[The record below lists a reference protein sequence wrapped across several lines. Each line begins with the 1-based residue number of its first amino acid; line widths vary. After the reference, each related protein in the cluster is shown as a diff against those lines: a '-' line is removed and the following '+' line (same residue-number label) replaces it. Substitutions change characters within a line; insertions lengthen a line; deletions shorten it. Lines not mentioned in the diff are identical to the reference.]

1 MTLATAR
8 RVFPDQLRPF
18 RGLQDYSMDEDFYN
32 GTLYRLPFRSTEHTS
47 LKETPTF
54 IGIDETKVLLEDYHS
69 TAQMSLLFLRSV
81 ETIDF
86 RIRGRTPSWSV
97 TARRQ
102 GGSVDDIFQDI
113 NIASSQQ
120 SGATSEALWRIGITD
135 IEKAPKELV
144 NAGRHA
150 NKITECGLAAR
161 LKLEGSPMSDLPNQV
176 FCTLPTGFSIQL
188 PVSVHAS
195 FAITGDRKTI
205 PYEDTKQNSTI
216 AAWNRWLL
224 TECIPSLYLD
234 FLKDLA
240 PRLGEKVFGFWPS
253 LEGVT
258 WKQGF
263 GDVIHKAFWNR
274 LADER
279 FESYQLFPLVETRIT
294 TEQSTP
300 LKTRRDGKKRKL
312 FEVTSLKSAQFDVL
326 RRTTSA
332 KLMPLFSKLCP
343 NWVRPRHLWH
353 DMVAFKIHLR
363 TTIIGSQHICKLFK
377 LESNCII
384 LESFLER
391 LEAEATN
398 HKGLTT
404 RDEAMKL
411 LLQIALPDSSS
422 MEWINGCRIMP
433 MLDQTLGTIKFQT
446 GDGVTWSR
454 CDLLFL
460 PSLAEADLFAHRA
473 NSLIKPSLFRE
484 DAPKHATL
492 LVSFDP
498 KPQPLRNPL
507 LDLLT
512 ESSNLRTIGISDI
525 ESFLV
530 HVDAS
535 SVHHSTNDNMDA
547 WIIRFWAYLDPRL
560 QTLREGGNIKT
571 KAASANDLLKAL
583 KLHDTPI
590 YRYHDGASWHYI
602 TPQQFE
608 GGPYI
613 VAPSDRKEH
622 DLCKLLPGVKAVDPN
637 CLPLQLKD
645 MESSL
650 NEPPGF
656 SRLLRALTATGTIRI
671 PRLSEESPGY
681 ECIQVAFR

>member
-1 MTLATAR
+1 MRPKSYWKTIIRLRRCLSSSYEALKPSTLGF
-8 RVFPDQLRPF
+8 VV
-18 RGLQDYSMDEDFYN
+18 
-32 GTLYRLPFRSTEHTS
+32 
-47 LKETPTF
+47 K
-54 IGIDETKVLLEDYHS
+54 
-69 TAQMSLLFLRSV
+69 
-81 ETIDF
+81 
-86 RIRGRTPSWSV
+86 
-97 TARRQ
+97 ARRQ

-113 NIASSQQ
+113 NITSNQQ

-161 LKLEGSPMSDLPNQV
+161 LKLEGSPESDLPNQV

-205 PYEDTKQNSTI
+205 PYEEMKQNSTI

-253 LEGVT
+253 LESGT

-279 FESYQLFPLVETRIT
+279 FEAYQLYPLVETRIT

-300 LKTRRDGKKRKL
+300 LRTRRDGKKRKL
-312 FEVTSLKSAQFDVL
+312 FEVTSLKSSQFDVL

-332 KLMPLFSKLCP
+332 KLVPLLSKLCP

-353 DMVAFKIHLR
+353 DMVAFKIHLK
-363 TTIIGSQHICKLFK
+363 TTVIGSQHICKLFK
-377 LESNCII
+377 LESNCVI
-384 LESFLER
+384 LETFLER
-391 LEAEATN
+391 LEAEGTN

-422 MEWINGCRIMP
+422 MEWIHGCRIMP

-460 PSLAEADLFAHRA
+460 PSLAEADLFAHRT

-484 DAPKHATL
+484 DTPKHATL
-492 LVSFDP
+492 LASFDP
-498 KPQPLRNPL
+498 KPQPLKNPL

-512 ESSNLRTIGISDI
+512 ESSNLRTIGILDI
-525 ESFLV
+525 ESFLM

-535 SVHHSTNDNMDA
+535 SVYHSTNDSMDA
-547 WIIRFWAYLDPRL
+547 WIVKFWAYLDPRL
-560 QTLREGGNIKT
+560 QTLREGGNINT

-590 YRYHDGASWHYI
+590 YRYHDGTSWHYI

-608 GGPYI
+608 GGPYV

-622 DLCKLLPGVKAVDPN
+622 DLCKLLPGVKTVDPN
-637 CLPLQLKD
+637 CLPLQLKE

-650 NEPPGF
+650 NEPQGF

-671 PRLSEESPGY
+671 PRLSQESPGY